1 MCVLNIYIYI
11 YISGVLHF
19 PLWMIFVDLL
29 MITCSILLFLNLK
42 RRKDIR
48 FDCCSLINECLLSP
62 WVHFYSP
69 TVATLS
75 SVSFFS
81 FFKTHLLCRGR
92 GSVQCVSPGL
102 YVSLK
107 VLCVFCSLELCFVVF
122 CHCCHFILFCL
133 FIIMSIKKTC
143 WGGDRWSLHFF
154 CFQNT
159 CMRNKWPKKRPS
171 GLRVFH
177 CP

>member
-11 YISGVLHF
+11 YIRCSAF
-19 PLWMIFVDLL
+19 SFVNDICWPPHDYLFYVAVFKPEKEERHPFW
-29 MITCSILLFLNLK
+29 LLFTNQWM
-42 RRKDIR
+42 
-48 FDCCSLINECLLSP
+48 SL
-62 WVHFYSP
+62 HFYSP

-107 VLCVFCSLELCFVVF
+107 FLRVFCLLELCFVVF

-143 WGGDRWSLHFF
+143 WGGDGWSLHFF

-159 CMRNKWPKKRPS
+159 CMRNKWPKKSPS